1 MSFFPSIIRELRIQ
15 AVGFT
20 KLITVTSGPRI
31 WQYHKYME
39 YFWDINMWMLFPCSI
54 IWPWI
59 DFHPLYF
66 FLIYLLFSPGMFPSM
81 TCYPGKHQQE
91 EDHHLEFHLELS
103 KHSQSYY
110 AHKISKSS
118 SGSLLLLFSFLIWG
132 NWTSEIIIMYLWSL
146 TLQ

>member
-39 YFWDINMWMLFPCSI
+39 YFWDINMWILFPCSI

-59 DFHPLYF
+59 DFQPLYLF
-66 FLIYLLFSPGMFPSM
+66 FKYIFYS
-81 TCYPGKHQQE
+81 
-91 EDHHLEFHLELS
+91 HLECFLPWHAIQVNINRKKTIIWSFTWNWANTVNHIMLTKYQNHPVDYYCYYFH
-103 KHSQSYY
+103 
-110 AHKISKSS
+110 
-118 SGSLLLLFSFLIWG
+118 FSFEE
-132 NWTSEIIIMYLWSL
+132 TE
-146 TLQ
+146 LQR